1 MSSSMWD
8 IYTRH
13 ASPETAEEEGHEDQ
27 AHKFSLADAWGELHL
42 AQQHNPLIKTDEPA
56 LIRSIF
62 DLWKGPDVQEATAE
76 PPSAETVA
84 AELATFDAPSQL
96 ISGKALPEE
105 AISVFGIWG
114 DYLDKRPPSQD
125 VDAEQV
131 APSATRL
138 TAAGQS
144 TQKRSK
150 PSTSRQAKPKKT
162 TPDQPKAETS
172 LFNAW
177 NELYSGQALLE
188 IDLGEQQPLIVGPDP
203 ILHPQQHPSAFRQ
216 WGDVLRAGLPTA
228 ASEAGDAYFRQMIK
242 EGLPGSVMSRREQ
255 LLGALQLLL
264 KGQSRQPA
272 TYRQVVSV
280 LLQRCSDADHDIAL
294 ACARDYYY
302 FWLGDLRYRPSGIV
316 GRGVTIR
323 SLKALSAAPFLNL
336 LKRMRQEASFP
347 MPPSLSIYLGQ
358 LHENGRSAS
367 ELDSREILLKAL
379 LYFLQN
385 ESFVPSSYRRAVDT
399 LLLHIAL
406 PEERASVVSLAR
418 EFFYYWIAFPPAA
431 TRNEVIV

>member
-1 MSSSMWD
+1 MWD
-8 IYTRH
+8 VYTRY
-13 ASPETAEEEGHEDQ
+13 ASPEPTPEAGNEDH
-27 AHKFSLADAWGELHL
+27 ARKFSLASAWGGLHI
-42 AQQHNPLIKTDEPA
+42 AQQHNTLMETDEPA
-56 LIRSIF
+56 LMRSIF
-62 DLWKGPDVQEATAE
+62 DLWKGPDVQGAAAELPFVETAL
-76 PPSAETVA
+76 T
-84 AELATFDAPSQL
+84 ELATFDAPSRL
-96 ISGKALPEE
+96 VSGNALPEE

-114 DYLDKRPPSQD
+114 DYLDKRPPTQD
-125 VDAEQV
+125 VEAEQV
-131 APSATRL
+131 APP
-138 TAAGQS
+138 TAPPRGKARK
-144 TQKRSK
+144 KRSEL
-150 PSTSRQAKPKKT
+150 STSKQAKPKKT

-188 IDLGEQQPLIVGPDP
+188 IDLGEQQPLIIGPDP

-255 LLGALQLLL
+255 LLGTLQLLL

-280 LLQRCSDADHDIAL
+280 LLQRCSDADHDSAL

-302 FWLGDLRYRPSGIV
+302 FWLGDLRYRPSAVV

-336 LKRMRQEASFP
+336 LKRMRQEARFP

-385 ESFVPSSYRRAVDT
+385 ESFVPSCYRRAVDT

-431 TRNEVIV
+431 TRNELIF